1 MVKRFVFGLV
11 LVTVACQ
18 ACGAKHTQTALTAEQ
33 SVRTTVV
40 MVSDLVVPLVC
51 DPAPRQRLGTVPCAT
66 LLDVLEPAVDLAIN
80 YNRAL
85 AAGRLPNI
93 GQTVAAIARL
103 IEVVKTLVPDGAGK
117 DLALVQLTRAQARA
131 TGGQ

>member
-1 MVKRFVFGLV
+1 MGKRFIFGLV
-11 LVTVACQ
+11 LVTVACP
-18 ACGAKHTQTALTAEQ
+18 ACGAKHTQTALTAEK

-40 MVSDLVVPLVC
+40 LVSDLVVPLLC
-51 DPAPRQRLGTVPCAT
+51 DPAPRQRLGNAPCST

-80 YNRAL
+80 YNRSL

-103 IEVVKTLVPDGAGK
+103 IEVVKTLVPDSADK
-117 DLALVQLTRAQARA
+117 AVALGQLTRAQARA
-131 TGGQ
+131 NGGQ